1 MNNIRSSTAPISR
14 IIKYCVICLISL
26 RSVFTA
32 IKCISEPFCAF
43 LYTDRND
50 RVPFPFI
57 QLFRERLSEKVHA
70 TIPKGIVGGFLCSRF
85 FKEIWKN
92 DRRGHGRM
100 LASAKGKQQKLVRQL
115 QCQDTVYWS
124 YPILPFGIVA
134 CIFFSTTFL
143 EIAVYG
149 TSTSEIPP
157 LSYTQSL
164 KKLPLRAQ
172 PPGKGHHREYPTERF
187 SLSARKASRLYYKWH
202 SVIKDVPTQLQ
213 ISGRTR
219 TSETGGGEN

>member
-70 TIPKGIVGGFLCSRF
+70 TIPKGIVGGFEFTVLERMT
-85 FKEIWKN
+85 
-92 DRRGHGRM
+92 RGR
-100 LASAKGKQQKLVRQL
+100 S
-115 QCQDTVYWS
+115 
-124 YPILPFGIVA
+124 LPVKAIIG
-134 CIFFSTTFL
+134 ST
-143 EIAVYG
+143 
-149 TSTSEIPP
+149 
-157 LSYTQSL
+157 
-164 KKLPLRAQ
+164 
-172 PPGKGHHREYPTERF
+172 PPGDLHYLKEKLHVYTINDIQLLKMYRLSCK
-187 SLSARKASRLYYKWH
+187 SLGEQEHPRL
-202 SVIKDVPTQLQ
+202 
-213 ISGRTR
+213 
-219 TSETGGGEN
+219 